1 MVSQLVKTSKYLS
14 KILRHQPERIGLKL
28 DAQGWANI
36 DELLRL
42 LAQRGSALTRA
53 ELEAVVRDNDKQRFK
68 ISPDG
73 QRIRASQGHSIAVD
87 LGLPPMPPPN
97 TLFHGT
103 ATHNM
108 AAIFAKG
115 LLPGRRRHVHLSRD
129 FATAV
134 RVGSRHG
141 EAVVL
146 AVASG
151 AMHAAGHPFF
161 VADNGVWLTA
171 HVPPQFLRLATP
183 SD

>member
-1 MVSQLVKTSKYLS
+1 MSSHLVKTSKYLS
-14 KILRHQPERIGLKL
+14 KILRHQPQRIGLQL
-28 DAQGWANI
+28 DPQGWADI
-36 DELLRL
+36 DELLRRL
-42 LAQRGSALTRA
+42 TQQGRPLTRA
-53 ELEAVVRDNDKQRFK
+53 ELEIVVRDNDKQRFR

-87 LGLPPMPPPN
+87 LGLPPTPPPD

-103 ATHNM
+103 ATHNTG
-108 AAIFAKG
+108 AIFAEG
-115 LLPGRRRHVHLSRD
+115 LRPGTRRHVHLSCD
-129 FATAV
+129 HATAV

-151 AMHAAGHPFF
+151 AMQAAGHPFF

-171 HVPPQFLRLATP
+171 HVPPQFLQLAMP
-183 SD
+183 PG

>member
-1 MVSQLVKTSKYLS
+1 MNSHLVKTSRYLS
-14 KILRHQPERIGLKL
+14 KILRHQPQRIGLQL
-28 DAQGWANI
+28 DAQGWADI

-42 LAQRGSALTRA
+42 LTQHGRPLTRV

-73 QRIRASQGHSIAVD
+73 QRIRASQGHSIPVD
-87 LGLPPMPPPN
+87 LDLPPTPPPD

-103 ATHNM
+103 ATHST
-108 AAIFAKG
+108 AAIFAEG
-115 LLPGRRRHVHLSRD
+115 LRPGTRRHVHLSRD
-129 FATAV
+129 YATAM
-134 RVGSRHG
+134 RVGARHG

-171 HVPPQFLRLATP
+171 HVPPRFLAPAMPT
-183 SD
+183 D